1 MSKIYYTLT
10 DEAPMLATHSFLPI
24 VKGFAKSANIEI
36 EVPDISL
43 AGRILANFP
52 DYLSDEQKVPDAL
65 EHLTVSDSTPAILYL
80 TSVSI
85 SLSNP

>member
-1 MSKIYYTLT
+1 MNQNSKIFYTLT

-24 VKGFAKSANIEI
+24 LKAFAKSANIEV

-52 DYLSDEQKVPDAL
+52 N
-65 EHLTVSDSTPAILYL
+65 I
-80 TSVSI
+80 
-85 SLSNP
+85 